1 MIRAIRK
8 TRPLVAAT
16 AVAVVALAVPAAASA
31 ASLQVDPVRKCYRS
45 GQNVFINAQGY
56 TPNGFVD
63 FTRDGNLIA
72 RVQADASG
80 AISANLRL
88 RTLLSGRRRLTYVGT
103 DVADPSINASVSLL
117 TTATFAKVRPL
128 GGVAHHPKRIA
139 ARGFFGGSTLWVHVL
154 RLRRGA
160 RPSLQ
165 RTLKVGRIRGACRRV
180 SARRRLFR
188 RDVAP
193 GRYVLQF
200 DTFRRYRA
208 NRDVEYDR
216 LVYTIFR

>member
-1 MIRAIRK
+1 VIRAIRQ
-8 TRPLVAAT
+8 TRLPAA
-16 AVAVVALAVPAAASA
+16 AAAIAAVALAAPSIASA

-45 GQNVFINAQGY
+45 GQTVFLNAQGY

-63 FTRDGNLIA
+63 FTRDGNLIE

-80 AISANLRL
+80 AISATLRL

-103 DVADPSINASVSLL
+103 DVADPSINASVTLL
-117 TTATFAKVRPL
+117 TSSTFAKVRPL
-128 GGVAHHPKRIA
+128 DGVAHLPKRIA
-139 ARGFFGGSTLWVHVL
+139 ARGFFGGSTLWAHVV

-165 RTLKVGRIRGACRRV
+165 RTLKIGRIRGACRRV
-180 SARRRLFR
+180 SARRSLFR

-193 GRYVLQF
+193 GRYQLQF